1 MWTRILHPHF
11 RRRNLDTLDRCF
23 QHTGNG
29 PLRVRALLPWP
40 ANSIDDESFK
50 NVALMLEKHTNR
62 LRALH
67 VRAVNADLVGPFLQH
82 ALFSTNRAI
91 PCLEELDIAVKLD
104 SSDKQVALVDVLQD
118 AAESLPSLKT
128 LSLPGYSECI
138 PTPSPSSTFKNL
150 INLRVNGTGLSNGSP
165 LYELFRFLQHTP
177 NLQTLFYKTCDQFSY
192 QIRSTPP
199 SGSWAPT
206 KKYKP
211 VSLPV
216 FLPHLLTGDVSASG
230 SGTDLLRNV
239 VAPNLERVHLD
250 GSRIQDG
257 LEDWT
262 MGLIRDVGDVLEELS
277 RRSPNVRSITLTEIP
292 LEEPVFKWI
301 LCGEER
307 GGHAI
312 GLPFRKLD
320 ELIVRDV
327 ELSAGQITLLSEDSD
342 KSTRDLPVERRV
354 GLTDTALA
362 HYASTTEGVALRKL
376 GIHHA
381 KCLAP
386 DIIIAAG
393 RKGVN
398 ALARNG
404 IPGPF
409 VMEFMQY
416 QGPAVECI
424 KELEEIGVNVEWTE
438 EVEGLGRDRSGWWT
452 ADFKIDECHHG

>member
-23 QHTGNG
+23 RQTGNG
-29 PLRVRALLPWP
+29 PLHVRALLPWP
-40 ANSIDDESFK
+40 ATFIDDESFK

-67 VRAVNADLVGPFLQH
+67 VRAVNLDLVGPFLQH
-82 ALFSTNRAI
+82 SLFSTNRTIA
-91 PCLEELDIAVKLD
+91 CLEELDIAVKFD
-104 SSDKQVALVDVLQD
+104 SSDTRGALVDVLQD

-128 LSLPGYSECI
+128 LSLPGYIECI

-150 INLRVNGTGLSNGSP
+150 INLRVNGTGLSNLSP

-192 QIRSTPP
+192 QIGCTPP

-206 KKYKP
+206 KKFKP

-216 FLPHLLTGDVSASG
+216 FLPHLRTGDVSASG

-262 MGLIRDVGDVLEELS
+262 LGLIRDVGDVLEELS
-277 RRSPNVRSITLTEIP
+277 RRSPNIRSIALTEMP

-301 LCGEER
+301 LCGEEH
-307 GGHAI
+307 GGHVI
-312 GLPFRKLD
+312 GLPFPKLD

-327 ELSAGQITLLSEDSD
+327 EFSAGQIAVLSEDSN
-342 KSTRDLPVERRV
+342 KSTGDLPVERKV
-354 GLTDTALA
+354 GLTDAVLA
-362 HYASTTEGVALRKL
+362 HYASTTEGIALRKL
-376 GIHHA
+376 GIHYA
-381 KCLAP
+381 KRLAP
-386 DIIIAAG
+386 DVIIAAG

-398 ALARNG
+398 TLARNG
-404 IPGPF
+404 IAGPF
-409 VMEFMQY
+409 VMEFMRN
-416 QGPAVECI
+416 QGPAVERI
-424 KELEEIGVNVEWTE
+424 KELEETGVKVEWTE
-438 EVEGLGRDRSGWWT
+438 EVEGPDRDRSGWWT
-452 ADFKIDECHHG
+452 ADFKIDDCHHG